1 VLLPADE
8 ETGTRHARHLYT
20 LLLDLDRSRMTR
32 DELLAALHEL
42 GIGTGL
48 HYRALHLHRYYRET
62 YGYRVGDFP
71 NSEWISERTLSP
83 PLSPKLTDDDVADVI
98 RAVRRALRRRATSGV
113 PCS

>member
-62 YGYRVGDFP
+62 YGYRVA
-71 NSEWISERTLSP
+71 ISRTPSGSP
-83 PLSPKLTDDDVADVI
+83 SARCHCRCPRS
-98 RAVRRALRRRATSGV
+98 
-113 PCS
+113 